1 MILQL
6 KNEIYQRC
14 NHPPNSALLANKYS
28 FVSLKLINET
38 SPPPLGGVVHYFG
51 LLKRG
56 LNTLAI
62 DFFGVFV
69 ILSTQVLA

>member
-38 SPPPLGGVVHYFG
+38 ALPPLGGSA
-51 LLKRG
+51 LLWPLKKRFEY
-56 LNTLAI
+56 AS
-62 DFFGVFV
+62 D
-69 ILSTQVLA
+69 